1 MMQRQDQR
9 REKVNKMKTFAD
21 ILSAYERET
30 SNRLSPILERQISE
44 ITAGLS
50 NTYLRNLCTL
60 SEDNIRTIIRYVNAV
75 KVEVN
80 SATNYRR
87 DIINFNHI
95 RIQTS
100 SDDGEAHL
108 ISEVRDDNG
117 ILRPGSYLDLVPQ

>member
-1 MMQRQDQR
+1 
-9 REKVNKMKTFAD
+9 MKTFAD

-30 SNRLSPILERQISE
+30 GNRLSPILERQISE

-87 DIINFNHI
+87 DIIEAITRFAAYNMSGKNKDKKFKDMT
-95 RIQTS
+95 RL
-100 SDDGEAHL
+100 GE
-108 ISEVRDDNG
+108 D
-117 ILRPGSYLDLVPQ
+117 